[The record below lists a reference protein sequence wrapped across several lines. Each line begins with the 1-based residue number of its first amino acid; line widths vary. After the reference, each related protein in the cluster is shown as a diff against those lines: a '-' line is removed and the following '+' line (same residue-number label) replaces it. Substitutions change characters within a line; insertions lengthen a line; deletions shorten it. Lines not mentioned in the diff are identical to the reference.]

1 MGGADL
7 RKHWYDLFQRVF
19 CLCSLLGVF
28 MVSCL
33 MFKALSHFKFIFV
46 YGESVHSNFIDFHAA
61 VQLPQHHFVEETV
74 FLLVYILA
82 SFVKDELGH
91 RCVGLFLDCLIL
103 FH

>member
-1 MGGADL
+1 
-7 RKHWYDLFQRVF
+7 
-19 CLCSLLGVF
+19 

-33 MFKALSHFKFIFV
+33 VSKVLSHFELIFV
-46 YGESVHSNFIDFHAA
+46 YGERVCSNFIDFHAA

-91 RCVGLFLDCLIL
+91 RCMGLFLGSLFCFIHLYVCLCISMML
-103 FH
+103 F